1 MEGFPIISLFKDDLD
16 IAITLVRL
24 KLAQSV
30 EITEQINTIRK
41 ELFAAQTSIQRQH
54 SQDQNTR
61 NLTPNRQ
68 IHSGIAS
75 SSKQLIMT
83 HLSGNPSV
91 RRPALPNMTGKS
103 VDELPQSFQKVPPNM
118 DPSTRIPFVDYSSQ
132 QNTKRSEENSRPLTA
147 YRPEGYNIPSFKS
160 NTLPVGSRHQVFC
173 SYIEDGPKLFSI
185 HLKSNEQDLDR
196 MMSRLGNCSLVHLT
210 DKPSL
215 GMACV
220 ARYAEDQNMYR
231 AVIMNI
237 KPRTCHVAYV
247 DYGNSDEV
255 AFNNIFQIPVTF
267 LKHTIFA
274 MRFTLSGCREL
285 GESNDKLNKY
295 FQSLVMEQ
303 ELELVVKPLDGP
315 PFVQYCDL
323 YHNGHNIFEKLKDM
337 ANDCPKFLAPPAL
350 VQDELV
356 IIRFVESP
364 KKFYVQQKS
373 NLEKYDQMMDKLA
386 LYCQKAPPV
395 AKLQVGA
402 VCATTYGQDKDCYRV
417 EIMELSNDRKT
428 AAIKIVDFGISIE
441 TSVNTLKAITAEF
454 LALPLQ
460 AIECCLEGF
469 VDIPNL
475 SDLSRDQL
483 ELLAE
488 DAAGDRRNFKV
499 KIKSQRNDPLLVLN
513 LIDDSTYPVLDLS
526 TRMFKLAM
534 PPKSFRHFEQ
544 QKYQKPSD
552 RPVSSAPQA
561 EVDDKFITA
570 DKVIN
575 STVRESPPGRNA
587 AGIADELHSNDS
599 GNHWDLTSH
608 TRATNALSKSSRW
621 HSPIRRDESLEKSP
635 EQMQPAKGVQSRL
648 TQNWRETVTDK
659 SPSVNMWRDEAARQ
673 EHRKNDDSE
682 LNGQRFLN
690 ARPFVPAT
698 DSFSGGSSQNW
709 RLERSPPISNG
720 STAPMFEAQP
730 FQQPVRDEA
739 PAKEERRIK
748 SNTTGK
754 R

>member
-1 MEGFPIISLFKDDLD
+1 MDVAISL
-16 IAITLVRL
+16 VRV
-24 KLAQSV
+24 KLAQPVQIS
-30 EITEQINTIRK
+30 EQINTIRSSLN
-41 ELFAAQTSIQRQH
+41 ESLAAQTSIQI
-54 SQDQNTR
+54 SQDHNTR
-61 NLTPNRQ
+61 NLTPSRQ
-68 IHSGIAS
+68 NHSSIAS
-75 SSKQLIMT
+75 ISKQLIMS

-91 RRPALPNMTGKS
+91 RRPALPNVIGNVVEPPKTY
-103 VDELPQSFQKVPPNM
+103 QQVPPNM
-118 DPSTRIPFVDYSSQ
+118 NPSMRIPFVDYSSHQ
-132 QNTKRSEENSRPLTA
+132 TTSNSEESSRTPTA
-147 YRPEGYNIPSFKS
+147 NRPEGYNIPSFKS
-160 NTLPVGSRHQVFC
+160 NTLMVGSRHEVYC

-185 HLKSNEQDLDR
+185 HLKSNEQDLDQ
-196 MMSRLGNCSLVHLT
+196 MMFSLGNCPLVHLA

-220 ARYAEDQNMYR
+220 ARYSEDNNLYR

-247 DYGNSDEV
+247 DYGNSEEV
-255 AFNNIFQIPVTF
+255 AFNNIYQIPVAF

-285 GESNDKLNKY
+285 GQSNEKLNKY
-295 FQSLVMEQ
+295 FQTLIMEH

-323 YHNGHNIFEKLKDM
+323 YHNGYNIFEKLKDM
-337 ANDCPKFLAPPAL
+337 ANDCPKFVAPSPL

-356 IIRFVESP
+356 VIRFVESP

-373 NLEKYDQMMDKLA
+373 NLEKYDLMMDKLA
-386 LYCQKAPPV
+386 LYCQEAQPV
-395 AKLQVGA
+395 PKLQVGA

-417 EIMELSNDRKT
+417 EIMELSNGNKT
-428 AAIKIVDFGISIE
+428 AAIKIVDFGIIIE

-475 SDLSRDQL
+475 SELSRDQL

-488 DAAGDRRNFKV
+488 DAAGARRNFKV

-552 RPVSSAPQA
+552 RPVNAPKPA
-561 EVDDKFITA
+561 IEDKYLST
-570 DKVIN
+570 DKVLN
-575 STVRESPPGRNA
+575 STVRESPPGRSA
-587 AGIADELHSNDS
+587 ASVSDESTPNES
-599 GNHWDLTSH
+599 VNNSWDLTSH
-608 TRATNALSKSSRW
+608 TRASTVLSKSSRW
-621 HSPIRRDESLEKSP
+621 NSPIRREESQEKSP
-635 EQMQPAKGVQSRL
+635 PKTKPTTGVQSRL
-648 TQNWRETVTDK
+648 TQNWRESSDEK
-659 SPSVNMWRDEAARQ
+659 NPLGNSWRDEAARQ
-673 EHRKNDDSE
+673 ERRKNDDIE
-682 LNGQRFLN
+682 MNGQRFPN
-690 ARPFVPAT
+690 SRPFVHAA
-698 DSFSGGSSQNW
+698 DSSSGSSQNW
-709 RLERSPPISNG
+709 RLERSPPINNG
-720 STAPMFEAQP
+720 LQEPIFEQQP
-730 FQQPVRDEA
+730 LRQPVREEA
-739 PAKEERRIK
+739 LPKEDRRIK
-748 SNTTGK
+748 SNANGK